1 MRHKRV
7 IVPLLEAEMSVDA
20 GVLECSTSESLS
32 LSVVEPS
39 AGSVLLAGGISKSI
53 SEALRLLCVSGSP
66 LSLSDSGM
74 TFSLMTRG
82 AICRFTSNAPIC
94 FGYLGL

>member
-1 MRHKRV
+1 
-7 IVPLLEAEMSVDA
+7 MSVEA
-20 GVLECSTSESLS
+20 GVLVECNTSESLS

-74 TFSLMTRG
+74 TFSLMTKG
-82 AICRFTSNAPIC
+82 VICRFTGNAPIC
-94 FGYLGL
+94 PICFEYLGL